1 MLLALLSCVEFVP
14 SYTFLDDEEHY
25 HPFFLRSAGLPLGL
39 SYSIRCLDELSK
51 PVFDGMRNPF
61 HLSSHILLKAL
72 EDLYGLQ
79 GALIGSRFEVQY
91 P

>member
-1 MLLALLSCVEFVP
+1 MLLALRSCVEFVP

-39 SYSIRCLDELSK
+39 SYSVRCLDELSK
-51 PVFDGMRNPF
+51 PVFDGMCNPF

-72 EDLYGLQ
+72 ADLWPAG
-79 GALIGSRFEVQY
+79 GINGGEI
-91 P
+91 